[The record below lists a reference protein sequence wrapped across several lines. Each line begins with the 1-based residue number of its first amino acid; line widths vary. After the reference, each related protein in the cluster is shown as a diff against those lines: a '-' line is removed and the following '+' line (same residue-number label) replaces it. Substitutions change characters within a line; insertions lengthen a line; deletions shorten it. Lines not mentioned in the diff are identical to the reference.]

1 MNCFRL
7 VVSFVFFGLLR
18 IGYAASLF
26 VCLVLLFSGCQS
38 VKYVPVETVKTD
50 KVTEHDSIF
59 VEVVRNDSVTI
70 KTKGDTV
77 IVDRWHTEYKNRWR
91 DRWRDSV
98 RVDSVAVPYP
108 VEKELT
114 WWERQKIA
122 FGEWVFG
129 VMAVLLLVVIIRKHK

>member
-7 VVSFVFFGLLR
+7 VVSFVFYGLLR